1 MIKLLSAKAPPPE
14 IGELEDLIPRPMLF
28 PGEDS
33 IAYEDLR
40 DALLGDLAPGAPY
53 ERALAENL
61 VTLEWEAIRHRR
73 MRDTLIKAKA
83 RDLAIAF
90 SATGEFQELFR
101 HEYDSEDERLGFA
114 LVGAD
119 RNLVAEATAALQEHG
134 ISLEE
139 IFAKAYSRVSNQ
151 LELHEKKLADLEIR
165 RRRLRDDYER
175 LKAARARPVEDA
187 EIIG

>member
-1 MIKLLSAKAPPPE
+1 MTKLSTAKALPPE
-14 IGELEDLIPRPMLF
+14 IGALEDLIPRPMLF

-83 RDLAIAF
+83 RDLAVGVF
-90 SATGEFQELFR
+90 STGEVEEAFFPAET
-101 HEYDSEDERLGFA
+101 HEKLGTA

-119 RNLVAEATAALQEHG
+119 RKSAAKAAAALKKHE
-134 ISLEE
+134 ISLDE
-139 IFAKAYSRVSNQ
+139 IFAKAYSRVADQ
-151 LELHEKKLADLEIR
+151 LEMHEKKLADLETR

-175 LKAARARPVEDA
+175 LKAARARVVEDA

>member
-1 MIKLLSAKAPPPE
+1 MTKLLSAKAPPPE

-28 PGEDS
+28 PGENS

-53 ERALAENL
+53 EQALAENL

-83 RDLAIAF
+83 RDLAVGVF
-90 SATGEFQELFR
+90 STGEVEEAFFPAEK
-101 HEYDSEDERLGFA
+101 HEMLGSA
-114 LVGAD
+114 LISAD
-119 RNLVAEATAALQEHG
+119 RKSAAKAAAALKKHD
-134 ISLEE
+134 ISLDE

-151 LELHEKKLADLEIR
+151 LELHEKKLADLETR

>member
-1 MIKLLSAKAPPPE
+1 MTKLVSAKAPPPK
-14 IGELEDLIPRPMLF
+14 IGELEDLIPRLMLF

-83 RDLAIAF
+83 RDLAVGVF
-90 SATGEFQELFR
+90 STGEVREPY
-101 HEYDSEDERLGFA
+101 HHNETHERLGSA
-114 LVGAD
+114 LVSAD
-119 RNLVAEATAALQEHG
+119 RK
-134 ISLEE
+134 S
-139 IFAKAYSRVSNQ
+139 
-151 LELHEKKLADLEIR
+151 ADLETR

>member
-1 MIKLLSAKAPPPE
+1 MTKLVSAKAPPPK
-14 IGELEDLIPRPMLF
+14 IGELEDLIPRLMLF

-83 RDLAIAF
+83 RDLAIGVF
-90 SATGEFQELFR
+90 STGEVGDAFRPDKKDEL
-101 HEYDSEDERLGFA
+101 LGSA
-114 LVGAD
+114 LVSAD
-119 RNLVAEATAALQEHG
+119 RKSAAKAAAALKKHE
-134 ISLEE
+134 ISLDE
-139 IFAKAYSRVSNQ
+139 IFAKAYSHVSHQ
-151 LELHEKKLADLEIR
+151 LELHEKKLADLETR

-175 LKAARARPVEDA
+175 LKAARAGSVEDA

>member
-1 MIKLLSAKAPPPE
+1 MTKLLSAKAPPPE

-83 RDLAIAF
+83 RDLAVGVF
-90 SATGEFQELFR
+90 STGEVEEAY
-101 HEYDSEDERLGFA
+101 HHNETHERLGSA

-119 RNLVAEATAALQEHG
+119 RKSAAKATAALKKHD
-134 ISLEE
+134 ISLDE
-139 IFAKAYSRVSNQ
+139 IFAKAYSRVSDK
-151 LELHEKKLADLEIR
+151 LELHERKLADLEIR
-165 RRRLRDDYER
+165 RRRLREDYDR
-175 LKAARARPVEDA
+175 LKVTRTRLVEEA
-187 EIIG
+187 EIIE

>member
-1 MIKLLSAKAPPPE
+1 MTELSPAKASPPE
-14 IGELEDLIPRPMLF
+14 IGELEDLIPRLMLF

-83 RDLAIAF
+83 RDLAIGVFSTGVVGDAF
-90 SATGEFQELFR
+90 RPDEA
-101 HEYDSEDERLGFA
+101 HERLGSA
-114 LVGAD
+114 LISAD
-119 RNLVAEATAALQEHG
+119 RKSAAKAAAALKKHEV
-134 ISLEE
+134 SLDE

-151 LELHEKKLADLEIR
+151 LELHEKKLADLETR
-165 RRRLRDDYER
+165 RRRLREDYER
-175 LKAARARPVEDA
+175 LKATRARLVEDA
-187 EIIG
+187 EVIG

>member
-1 MIKLLSAKAPPPE
+1 MNKLSPVKVPPPE
-14 IGELEDLIPRPMLF
+14 IGALEDLIPRPMLF
-28 PGEDS
+28 PGEDAV
-33 IAYEDLR
+33 AYEDLR
-40 DALLGDLAPGAPY
+40 DALLVDLAPGAPY

-83 RDLAIAF
+83 RDLAVGVF
-90 SATGEFQELFR
+90 STGVVRDAYHQTEK
-101 HEYDSEDERLGFA
+101 HEQLGSA

-119 RNLVAEATAALQEHG
+119 RKIAAKAAAALKKHDIG
-134 ISLEE
+134 LDE

-151 LELHEKKLADLEIR
+151 LELHEKKLADLETR

-175 LKAARARPVEDA
+175 LRAARARLVEDA

>member
-1 MIKLLSAKAPPPE
+1 MNELSTAKAPPPE

-33 IAYEDLR
+33 VAYEDLR

-83 RDLAIAF
+83 RDLAIGVFSTREVRDAF
-90 SATGEFQELFR
+90 RPNET
-101 HEYDSEDERLGFA
+101 HKRLGFA
-114 LVGAD
+114 LVSAD
-119 RNLVAEATAALQEHG
+119 RKSAAKAAAALKKHE
-134 ISLEE
+134 ISLDE
-139 IFAKAYSRVSNQ
+139 IFAKAYSHVADQ
-151 LELHEKKLADLEIR
+151 LELHEKKLADLETR

-175 LKAARARPVEDA
+175 LKAARARSVEDA

>member
-1 MIKLLSAKAPPPE
+1 MNKLLSAKAPPPE

-28 PGEDS
+28 PGEDPV
-33 IAYEDLR
+33 AYEGLR

-73 MRDTLIKAKA
+73 MRDALIKAKA
-83 RDLAIAF
+83 RDFAIGVYSEGVVTEAYDP
-90 SATGEFQELFR
+90 EKK
-101 HEYDSEDERLGFA
+101 HEVLGAA
-114 LVGAD
+114 LVSAD
-119 RNLVAEATAALQEHG
+119 RKSAAKAVAALKKHDIG
-134 ISLEE
+134 LDE
-139 IFAKAYSRVSNQ
+139 IFAKAYSRISNQ
-151 LELHEKKLADLEIR
+151 LELHEKKLADLETR

-175 LKAARARPVEDA
+175 LKAARATLVEDA